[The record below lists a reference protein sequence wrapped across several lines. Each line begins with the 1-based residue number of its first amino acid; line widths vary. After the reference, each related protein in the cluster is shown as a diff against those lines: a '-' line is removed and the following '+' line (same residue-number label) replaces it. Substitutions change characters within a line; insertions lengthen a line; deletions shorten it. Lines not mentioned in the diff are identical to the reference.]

1 VRDVH
6 AGRCPRGGAPN
17 EHVPATPA
25 GARHTLLAA
34 DSALARAA
42 ASTDLVSAIVRALAP
57 DVVLKRVGAAGEWR
71 FIIE

>member
-1 VRDVH
+1 
-6 AGRCPRGGAPN
+6 
-17 EHVPATPA
+17 VPATPA